1 MVRASQPNGSPTGL
15 PPDEMKIRFFVTG
28 SAAFF
33 AAWLAV
39 TYVRDVPHEDYPRLG
54 KGSMPLSAQA
64 EPEAPETPTLPET
77 DEEIPTAIALAD

>member
-1 MVRASQPNGSPTGL
+1 MVRASQPNGSPKGP

-64 EPEAPETPTLPET
+64 EPEAVETPALPET
-77 DEEIPTAIALAD
+77 EDEIPTEIALAD